1 MSLIKCHIK
10 TMHSLK
16 TQLAAN
22 LVNRVKTL
30 RTQDNSTVVCE
41 VMDWDINTG
50 AFKGKAPDGSLRYF
64 RFIGNASLPIGS
76 QVSVV
81 LPVGALIGWADT
93 KAR

>member
-1 MSLIKCHIK
+1 
-10 TMHSLK
+10 MHSLK

-30 RTQDNSTVVCE
+30 KPQDNSTVVCE

-50 AFKGKAPDGSLRYF
+50 AFKGKAPDGSIRYF

>member
-1 MSLIKCHIK
+1 MPLSPMNQLR
-10 TMHSLK
+10 L
-16 TQLAAN
+16 QLATN
-22 LVNRVKTL
+22 LSDRVKAL
-30 RTQDNSTVVCE
+30 KPQDNSTVVCE
-41 VMDWDINTG
+41 VTGWDINTG
-50 AFKGKAPDGSLRYF
+50 SFKGKAPDGSLRYF

>member
-1 MSLIKCHIK
+1 
-10 TMHSLK
+10 MHSLK
-16 TQLAAN
+16 SLLNAN
-22 LVNRVKTL
+22 LIDRLKTL
-30 RTQDNSTVVCE
+30 QTQDNSTVVCE
-41 VMDWDINTG
+41 VTGWDINTG
-50 AFKGKAPDGSLRYF
+50 AFTGKAPDGSVRYF

>member
-1 MSLIKCHIK
+1 
-10 TMHSLK
+10 MHSLK
-16 TQLAAN
+16 SQLATN
-22 LVNRVKTL
+22 LADRLKTL
-30 RTQDNSTVVCE
+30 KPQDNSTVVCE

-50 AFKGKAPDGSLRYF
+50 AFKGKAPDDSIRYF
-64 RFIGNASLPIGS
+64 RFIGNASLPKGS

>member
-1 MSLIKCHIK
+1 MNQLR
-10 TMHSLK
+10 
-16 TQLAAN
+16 TQLATN

-30 RTQDNSTVVCE
+30 KPQDNSTVVCE
-41 VMDWDINTG
+41 VTAWDINTG
-50 AFKGKAPDGSLRYF
+50 AFTGKAPDGSVRYF

>member
-1 MSLIKCHIK
+1 
-10 TMHSLK
+10 MHSLK
-16 TQLAAN
+16 TQLATN
-22 LVNRVKTL
+22 LVNRVKSL
-30 RTQDNSTVVCE
+30 QTQDNSTVVCE
-41 VMDWDINTG
+41 VMGWDINIG
-50 AFKGKAPDGSLRYF
+50 AFKGKAPDGSIRYF

>member
-1 MSLIKCHIK
+1 
-10 TMHSLK
+10 MHSLK
-16 TQLAAN
+16 SLLNAN
-22 LVNRVKTL
+22 LIDRLKAL
-30 RTQDNSTVVCE
+30 ETQDNSTVVCE
-41 VMDWDINTG
+41 VTAWDINTG
-50 AFKGKAPDGSLRYF
+50 AFTGKAPDGSVRYF

>member
-1 MSLIKCHIK
+1 MNQLR
-10 TMHSLK
+10 
-16 TQLAAN
+16 TQLATN
-22 LVNRVKTL
+22 LADRLAKIKP
-30 RTQDNSTVVCE
+30 QDNSTVVCE
-41 VMDWDINTG
+41 VTGWDINTG
-50 AFKGKAPDGSLRYF
+50 AFTGKAPDGSIRYF

>member
-1 MSLIKCHIK
+1 
-10 TMHSLK
+10 MHSLK